1 MVYFSQHSHYDNAI
15 IYKRSSITLICLV
28 TLFLMRIEL
37 SSAVNGMITINGGW
51 SPWSTVATPCSRMI
65 NGVSTNVTCGGGIMK
80 RRRSCTNPEP
90 QVSNFM
96 YLELGRSHFTRN

>member
-1 MVYFSQHSHYDNAI
+1 MVHISRHQHHVCCCKTNSI
-15 IYKRSSITLICLV
+15 IIICLV

-37 SSAVNGMITINGGW
+37 SGAVNGMITINGGW

-90 QVSNFM
+90 QVNHS
-96 YLELGRSHFTRN
+96 E